1 MRYTNG
7 VDADKSGKA
16 VAMPVDGKRS
26 EDASPTTEV
35 ATLGGGCFW
44 CLEAVFEE
52 LRGVQGVMSGYSG
65 GTVPDPTYEQVC
77 TGTTGHAEV
86 VQVTFDPAVV
96 SFREILEVYFSIH
109 DPTTL
114 NRQGADVG
122 TQYRSVIFYH
132 TPEQKRIAE
141 EVIAELEEAGV
152 WEDPIV
158 TEVTPSSDFYDAE
171 DYHQEYFRRNQ
182 RQPYCQVVVAPKVAK
197 FRKQHLDRL
206 KA

>member
-1 MRYTNG
+1 MVPMT
-7 VDADKSGKA
+7 
-16 VAMPVDGKRS
+16 PVNDKRS
-26 EDASPTTEV
+26 EEAAHTEV

-44 CLEAVFEE
+44 CLEAVFDE
-52 LRGVQGVMSGYSG
+52 LRGVEEVVSGYSG

-77 TGTTGHAEV
+77 RGNTGHAEV

-141 EVIAELEEAGV
+141 EVIAELEEESI
-152 WEDPIV
+152 WDDPIV
-158 TEVTPSSDFYDAE
+158 TEVTPSGAFYDAE